1 MPVKDSLRGYCRKLH
16 GACKAMKTGIIIEK
30 YGALSIFFVAC
41 IAFKLAE
48 PAQFL
53 DKISNCVSDLISFF
67 AILIG
72 FSFTSLS
79 ILFSYRN
86 RPFVKIAN
94 TYGGFNRLI
103 GFHKSA
109 ITWGIATCL
118 TSLLYKLSDFI
129 GSWFL
134 LGVVVASCFAIAQ
147 MFFFFFKFISLDLKK

>member
-1 MPVKDSLRGYCRKLH
+1 
-16 GACKAMKTGIIIEK
+16 MKVGLVIEK
-30 YGALSIFFVAC
+30 YGALFIFFVGC

-103 GFHKSA
+103 CFHKSA

-118 TSLLYKLSDFI
+118 TSLLYKLSGFI

-134 LGVVVASCFAIAQ
+134 LAVVVASCFAIAQ
-147 MFFFFFKFISLDLKK
+147 MFFYFFKFISLDLKK